1 MNGQQNMTDIAK
13 RLNLTQW
20 SIINGYPTSY
30 DVSSHVQAGL
40 RSAPTSKTYHKW
52 YYSEIERLNK
62 LVILAKNKYTEEV
75 EKGLVINPDNDSRID
90 KLMRTAQGHPDN
102 ESVQAAI
109 RILKK
114 RYGID
119 FKK

>member
-1 MNGQQNMTDIAK
+1 MTDIAK

-20 SIINGYPTSY
+20 SIINGYPTSD

-52 YYSEIERLNK
+52 YYSEILRLNQ
-62 LVILAKNKYTEEV
+62 LVLIAQNKYNEEV

>member
-1 MNGQQNMTDIAK
+1 MSDIAK
-13 RLNLTQW
+13 RLNLIQW

-40 RSAPTSKTYHKW
+40 RSAPTSKTYQKW
-52 YYSEIERLNK
+52 YYSEIAKLNQ
-62 LVILAKNKYTEEV
+62 LVIEAANKYNEAV
-75 EKGLVINPDNDSRID
+75 EKGLVINPDNDSRKE
-90 KLMRTAQGHPDN
+90 KLIRTAQGHPDN

-109 RILKK
+109 RILKN

-119 FKK
+119 FENIS